1 MSEPRSPQVD
11 ELSEGD
17 LALMERLFSNPRLW
31 PDTAKVW
38 IADYVSQN
46 GLLPISQVQGFTQFT
61 ANQNVILTNESTT
74 STSYTNLATVGPT
87 VDDLSPGKYLI
98 QYGCILGNTTGAGKT
113 DWVSVS
119 INGAA
124 ATDADGM
131 FYFNGPGAA
140 FGSAFLFRPLIK
152 DLTASTNS
160 VQMKYRSGDGT
171 NAQYNTRH
179 LIVIRVANP

>member
-1 MSEPRSPQVD
+1 
-11 ELSEGD
+11 
-17 LALMERLFSNPRLW
+17 
-31 PDTAKVW
+31 
-38 IADYVSQN
+38 VS
-46 GLLPISQVQGFTQFT
+46 G
-61 ANQNVILTNESTT
+61 
-74 STSYTNLATVGPT
+74 
-87 VDDLSPGKYLI
+87 LSPGKYLI
-98 QYGCILGNTTGAGKT
+98 QFGCILGNTTGFNKT

-124 ATDADGM
+124 ATDADCM
-131 FYFNGPGAA
+131 FYFNGPGAS